1 MSQSTTKQ
9 TLSRKMFDLARKL
22 RLGKGIQGTRKYR
35 REGQQLEVELKLFGA
50 K

>member
-1 MSQSTTKQ
+1 MSQSTKQ
-9 TLSRKMFDLARKL
+9 VLSQKMFALARKL

-35 REGQQLEVELKLFGA
+35 REGQQLEVELKLFRI